1 MALWAGSKGKAVNE
15 PRPTKLI
22 LDWFL
27 ARTLTTSATKNPR
40 LPARHL
46 TQSAFMA
53 GLSPGSE
60 NSPGRRRIWRILTAA
75 VAVCA
80 ASVLVEIAVQWN
92 RPDPEQLLRQ
102 ARLELAREHFSEAE
116 QLALQVGET
125 SGASQ
130 WAWIVAAEAA
140 VRQDRQSDA
149 LRYYLR
155 VQANEGEL
163 SCNAGFGAAEMLCHL
178 GRLSESEQWLRKVLA
193 VDPGHTLS
201 HQRLAFI
208 LNITGRRWEA
218 TSHLLH
224 VVQQKPGDIEAILL
238 LGSSERMVDDRVL
251 LEHCLQAAPDDPLPL
266 LGEARRHLALNEVTE
281 ATRLLER
288 IRVSISAEPEV
299 QVRLGQLLLDA
310 NNDEPFLKWHQAL
323 PAVMDSH
330 PDLWMVRGRFALQRG
345 EQEVAARCFWE
356 AMQRD
361 PEHRS
366 AHYRLG
372 QVLTE
377 LGQPRQAAPF
387 LERAQRLLQLSLVLD
402 DLFYHRTQVPIMQR
416 ASVLNEGLGR
426 IPEAFSWAVAALQI
440 DPGTVWAQSTVQRLA
455 PLRPD
460 LLRRTLKETS
470 LAEHSDL
477 SHFPLPDWPL
487 AASEETHITDAS
499 RAGTDSV
506 QFADDTQ
513 KTGIDFQY
521 FNSGDPSTPGARI
534 FETTG
539 GGVGVIDFDAD
550 GWPDLYL
557 TQGCTWPLATEAKL
571 MSDQLYRNIRGQRF
585 AASAEQAGTV
595 ETGFSQ
601 GVSVGDIDHDGFPDV
616 YVANLGQNRLFHN
629 NGDGSFTDV
638 TAFTGLDGA
647 LAELWTTSCMIAD
660 LNGDSLPDLFDVNYA
675 AGSNIETLIC
685 EEHGTHRSCS
695 PRAFDAAADHLWVNQ
710 GDGRF
715 VNVSEISGLNVP
727 EGFGLGIIA
736 ADFSGDGRLD
746 VFVANDEV
754 PNFYFVNQNSA
765 GPVPVFAEQ
774 AMIAGVAVDGEGAA
788 QGCMGIAADD
798 ADGDGLTDLFVT
810 NFYQES
816 NTLYSQA
823 TRGQFFDATR
833 KAGLRDPSF
842 AMLGFGTQ
850 FIDGELDGWP
860 DLVLTNGHIDDLTA
874 LGEPWQMP
882 PQYFRNIGGGQ
893 FRELPASQLGP
904 FFSGRYLGR
913 GLARIDWNLDGLDD
927 FAVSHIGSPAAL
939 LTNTTAEHGHFL
951 TIRLRG
957 SETSRDAIGTEVEI
971 QRGDRNIVKTL
982 FGGDGYQA
990 SNHRQLTIGLGDQ
1003 IRVGSLLVRWPDG
1016 RQQRWND
1023 VPADQ
1028 SVTVIQGREVLYKS
1042 CE

>member
-1 MALWAGSKGKAVNE
+1 MWL
-15 PRPTKLI
+15 
-22 LDWFL
+22 
-27 ARTLTTSATKNPR
+27 
-40 LPARHL
+40 
-46 TQSAFMA
+46 M
-53 GLSPGSE
+53 
-60 NSPGRRRIWRILTAA
+60 LTATF
-75 VAVCA
+75 A
-80 ASVLVEIAVQWN
+80 AAIVLFGIALSRN
-92 RPDPEQLLRQ
+92 RPDPDQLLRQ
-102 ARLELAREHFSEAE
+102 ARLELAQGHFPEAE
-116 QLALQVGET
+116 QLALKVGET

-149 LRYYLR
+149 LKYYLR
-155 VQANEGEL
+155 VPKDAGEL

-178 GRLSESEQWLRKVLA
+178 GRLSESERWLRQVLA
-193 VDPGHTLS
+193 TDPSHTLS

-218 TSHLLH
+218 ASHLLH
-224 VVQQKPGDIEAILL
+224 VVQKKPGDIEAILL
-238 LGSSERMVDDRVL
+238 LGSSERMVEDRIL
-251 LEHCLQAAPDDPLPL
+251 LEQCRQAAPDDPLPL
-266 LGEARRHLALNEVTE
+266 LGEARRHLALNEVAE
-281 ATRLLER
+281 ATRLLEQ
-288 IRVSISAEPEV
+288 IRVPLSAEPEV

-310 NNDEPFLKWHQAL
+310 NDEEPFLKWHQAR
-323 PAVMDSH
+323 PVEMDSH

-345 EQEVAARCFWE
+345 EREVAARCFWE
-356 AMQRD
+356 AMRRD

-387 LERAQRLLQLSLVLD
+387 LERAERLLQLSLVLD
-402 DLFYHRTQVPIMQR
+402 DLFYHRTQVAIMER

-426 IPEAFSWAVAALQI
+426 IPEAFSWAVAALQV
-440 DPGTVWAQSTVQRLA
+440 DSGTAWAQSTAQRLA

-470 LAEHSDL
+470 LAENSDL
-477 SHFPLPDWPL
+477 SHFPLPDWPF
-487 AASEETHITDAS
+487 AASEETRITHVS
-499 RAGTDSV
+499 EAGTHSV
-506 QFADDTQ
+506 QFTDDTQ
-513 KTGIDFQY
+513 RTGIDFEY
-521 FNSGDPSTPGARI
+521 FNSADPSTPGARI

-550 GWPDLYL
+550 DWPDLYF
-557 TQGCTWPLATEAKL
+557 TQGCTWPLTTGAEL

-585 AASAEQAGTV
+585 AVTTEQAGTV
-595 ETGFSQ
+595 ESGFGQ
-601 GVSVGDIDHDGFPDV
+601 GVSVGDIDNDGFPDI
-616 YVANLGQNRLFHN
+616 YVGNLGQNRLFHN

-638 TAFTGLDGA
+638 TALTGLDGPDA
-647 LAELWTTSCMIAD
+647 DLWTTSCMIAD
-660 LNGDSLPDLFDVNYA
+660 LNGDGLPDLFDVNYA
-675 AGSNIETLIC
+675 AGSNIATLIC
-685 EEHGTHRSCS
+685 EENGTHRSCS
-695 PRAFDAAADHLWVNQ
+695 PRAFNAAGDHLWLNQ

-715 VNVSEISGLNVP
+715 VNVSEISGVNVA
-727 EGFGLGIIA
+727 EGFGLGVVA

-765 GPVPVFAEQ
+765 GTLPVFAEQ

-798 ADGDGLTDLFVT
+798 SDGDGLTDLFVT

-842 AMLGFGTQ
+842 DMLGFGSQ

-860 DLVLTNGHIDDLTA
+860 DLVLTNGHIDDLRA
-874 LGEPWQMP
+874 LGEPWQMS
-882 PQYFRNIGGGQ
+882 PQYFRNTGGGD
-893 FRELPASQLGP
+893 FRELPASQLGS

-927 FAVSHIGSPAAL
+927 FALSQIGSSAAL

-951 TIRLRG
+951 TIRHCG
-957 SETSRDAIGTEVEI
+957 TETSRDAIGTEVEI
-971 QRGDRNIVKTL
+971 LTGDRRIVKTL

-1003 IRVGSLLVRWPDG
+1003 TRVASLLVKWPDG
-1016 RQQRWND
+1016 RQQSWSD
-1023 VPADQ
+1023 VSADQ
-1028 SVTVIQGREVLYKS
+1028 SVTVIQGRDVLYKK
-1042 CE
+1042 CESFEP